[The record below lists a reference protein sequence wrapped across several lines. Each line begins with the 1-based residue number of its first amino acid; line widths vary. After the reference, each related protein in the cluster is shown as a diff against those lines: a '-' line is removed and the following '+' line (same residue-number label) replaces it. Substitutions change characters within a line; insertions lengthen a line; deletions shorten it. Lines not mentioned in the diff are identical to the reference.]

1 MNLRRL
7 ALLALLFGAPAWAA
21 AAGGCDAADERQ
33 LLARIDAQARKQL
46 ALEGTQLEL
55 TPIGELPALANP
67 SVRLLGQSLRSR
79 LAVELKGVPC
89 AGGPAQTRTLWFK
102 ARGWREAWVY
112 GRDGRAEQPLAAVEP
127 RRERIDI
134 AGLHLSASDLAEQ
147 IDGLWLNQA
156 TRSGAPLLKRQLQ
169 PEPLVQRNG
178 VVDVVVQG
186 PGLRLQT
193 QGKVMRQGQLGERVP
208 VLVDGAE
215 SSLMAVVSG
224 KGEVHVE
231 H

>member
-1 MNLRRL
+1 MTPRQLL
-7 ALLALLFGAPAWAA
+7 LLAMLLSPPAWA
-21 AAGGCDAADERQ
+21 CDTDGEQR
-33 LLARIDAQARKQL
+33 LLERIDIQAREGL
-46 ALEGTQLEL
+46 ALDGVQLEL
-55 TPIGELPALANP
+55 TPIGALPALVAP

-79 LAVELKGVPC
+79 LAVELEGVPC
-89 AGGPAQTRTLWFK
+89 DGGPAQTQTLWFK
-102 ARGWREAWVY
+102 ARAWRDAWVY
-112 GRDGRAEQPLAAVEP
+112 GRAGRAEQALADAEP
-127 RRERIDI
+127 RRERIDV
-134 AGLHLSASDLAEQ
+134 AALQLRPDDLAQQ

-156 TRSGAPLLKRQLQ
+156 TRAGAPVLKRQVQ
-169 PEPLVQRNG
+169 PEPLVQRNA
-178 VVDVVVQG
+178 VVDVVVQA

-193 QGKVMRQGQLGERVP
+193 QGKVMRQGLLGDRVP

>member
-1 MNLRRL
+1 MTAARL
-7 ALLALLFGAPAWAA
+7 ALSALLLSAPAWASA
-21 AAGGCDAADERQ
+21 CDAVGEQR
-33 LLARIDAQARKQL
+33 LLARIDAQARESL
-46 ALEGTQLEL
+46 ALEGAQLEL
-55 TPIGELPALANP
+55 TPIGALPALVAP

-79 LAVELKGVPC
+79 LAVEVKGVPC
-89 AGGPAQTRTLWFK
+89 AGGAVQTQTLWFK
-102 ARGWREAWVY
+102 ARAWRDAWVY
-112 GRDGRAEQPLAAVEP
+112 GRDGRAEQALADAEP
-127 RRERIDI
+127 HRERIDV
-134 AGLHLSASDLAEQ
+134 AALQLRPDDLAQ
-147 IDGLWLNQA
+147 QLDGLWLNQA
-156 TRSGAPLLKRQLQ
+156 TRAGAPVLKRQVQ
-169 PEPLVQRNG
+169 PEPLVQRNA